1 MLHPRQQKDMAGHH
15 APHLT
20 SVEGTGRQLGLP
32 QMSHAIRLG
41 EDSTKSENV
50 AIPTLIFQYMK
61 G

>member
-1 MLHPRQQKDMAGHH
+1 MAGHH
-15 APHLT
+15 APRLT
-20 SVEGTGRQLGLP
+20 SVEGVGGQLGLP

-41 EDSTKSENV
+41 EDSTKAENV

>member
-1 MLHPRQQKDMAGHH
+1 MAGHH

-41 EDSTKSENV
+41 EDSTKAENV